1 MGTRE
6 GGSEERRRYIS
17 TVRVD
22 GETTGVGEVSSD
34 DGHGGP
40 VVPLL
45 HPQRVI
51 VSGKRGLLEETEW
64 FLNRS

>member
-51 VSGKRGLLEETEW
+51 VSGKCWST
-64 FLNRS
+64 

>member
-17 TVRVD
+17 AVRVD

-45 HPQRVI
+45 HPQRV
-51 VSGKRGLLEETEW
+51 S
-64 FLNRS
+64 